1 MRQPS
6 ILREVVT
13 DDRAVRL
20 VDDGIYSVLPADA
33 LEHRYD
39 RRAAGYDRLVGSRL
53 YNRAF
58 WDNAPRGYAAFAR
71 AALGAAGGAPFL
83 DAGCGSLLFTAGV
96 YLEGRGPI
104 VALDRSLGML
114 RRARARLAGPT
125 GALPAHITLL
135 QGDLLAL
142 PFRPATF
149 RAILSMGIVH
159 LFASAAVAELV
170 SGLGRLLTPDGRL
183 FLTSLVRNGRPRG
196 DRYLGL
202 IHRAGE
208 IAPPRSS
215 DQLRDVLAAATN
227 GRLAYAVKG
236 NMAYA
241 AFLERA

>member
-1 MRQPS
+1 MGLPRVLQ
-6 ILREVVT
+6 EVVAAG
-13 DDRAVRL
+13 RAVRL

-33 LEHRYD
+33 PAHRYD
-39 RRAAGYDRLVGSRL
+39 SRAGAYDRLVGSRA
-53 YNRAF
+53 YNRVL
-58 WDNAPRGYAAFAR
+58 WGNATRGYAAFAR
-71 AALGAAGGAPFL
+71 AALAAAGDGPFL

-96 YLEGRGPI
+96 YRPAGAPI

-125 GALPAHITLL
+125 GTPPAHITLL
-135 QGDLLAL
+135 QGDLFDL

-183 FLTSLVRNGRPRG
+183 SLTSLVQNGRPLG

-208 IAPPRSS
+208 IAPPRGG
-215 DQLRDVLAAATN
+215 DELRGLLTAAAR
-227 GRLAYAVKG
+227 GRLTYAVKG

-241 AFLERA
+241 AFLERV